1 MLLFKLK
8 ELECTLEKASQ
19 QDEMLLRAVKTLK
32 DLFLKIDYKYE
43 ELPEFSFEKMVEV
56 LKEVNGR
63 ELTGRQELVLKQVMF

>member
-1 MLLFKLK
+1 MK

-63 ELTGRQELVLKQVMF
+63 ELTGRQELVLKQIMF